1 MQAELSELLASFEEK
16 FELKAP
22 EVISE
27 QEILNALEIRIGQL
41 LERNPEEFFQML
53 YMIDIP
59 EHKLQAVL
67 KEEDPL
73 RSLALLVYNRQLQKV
88 RSRLHYK
95 TADNDEVDDDL
106 KW

>member
-1 MQAELSELLASFEEK
+1 MQAEMTELLASFKEK
-16 FELKAP
+16 FELEAP
-22 EVISE
+22 EIISE
-27 QEILNALEIRIGQL
+27 EEILAALQMRVGQL

-67 KEEDPL
+67 KEADPIA
-73 RSLALLVYNRQLQKV
+73 SLARTIYNRQLQKV
-88 RSRLHYK
+88 KSRLHYR
-95 TADNDEVDDDL
+95 TAGSNEVDDDL

>member
-1 MQAELSELLASFEEK
+1 MQAEYSELLASFKEK
-16 FELKAP
+16 FELEAP

-27 QEILNALEIRIGQL
+27 QEILRALEIRIGQL

-59 EHKLQAVL
+59 EQKLQAVL

-73 RSLALLVYNRQLQKV
+73 ASLARLVYNRQLQKV
-88 RSRLHYK
+88 KSRLYYRTVTPK
-95 TADNDEVDDDL
+95 DVDDDL